1 MRLSLMMIL
10 TATLLVGCVSHH
22 TPTAS
27 AQTEEVAV
35 GAVAGLP
42 EQPVASASSAFW
54 EAWGDGRAELSSY
67 RVTEPRYGENRTAE
81 LVLIYV
87 TEPMHRQTWIK
98 DDNAQGTD
106 RVNVL
111 KLNYS
116 LKFLTGIYPYSVM
129 GSVFAPVD
137 DWGRARFSPVKLGL
151 SVQEWCGMYTHLVWP
166 GTDRFRETRLSY
178 FADEGEQTGE
188 VDLGGGALY
197 EDALLIQLREL
208 EGPFAGGG
216 EWEGLVVPTMLSR
229 RYVHTPLQP
238 FRARITRSTVT
249 EAGQPLT
256 RFDLTYEGNT
266 DRSGT
271 AYVRSFYVEQAAPR
285 RIVRW
290 TTTWGEEATLVQT
303 ERLPYWQL
311 NGEGDERYRAPLGL
325 DTDGYVVGSSAP
337 NGQ

>member
-1 MRLSLMMIL
+1 
-10 TATLLVGCVSHH
+10 
-22 TPTAS
+22 
-27 AQTEEVAV
+27 
-35 GAVAGLP
+35 
-42 EQPVASASSAFW
+42 
-54 EAWGDGRAELSSY
+54 
-67 RVTEPRYGENRTAE
+67 
-81 LVLIYV
+81 
-87 TEPMHRQTWIK
+87 
-98 DDNAQGTD
+98 
-106 RVNVL
+106 
-111 KLNYS
+111 
-116 LKFLTGIYPYSVM
+116 
-129 GSVFAPVD
+129 
-137 DWGRARFSPVKLGL
+137 
-151 SVQEWCGMYTHLVWP
+151 
-166 GTDRFRETRLSY
+166 
-178 FADEGEQTGE
+178 
-188 VDLGGGALY
+188 
-197 EDALLIQLREL
+197 
-208 EGPFAGGG
+208 
-216 EWEGLVVPTMLSR
+216 
-229 RYVHTPLQP
+229 LQP